1 MSGRMPYV
9 NDDESWDETRR
20 SLLHPEARAVLDAQ
34 NATMTDVD
42 GKATKT
48 VRFNAILIGLLLTSR
63 RVTGPD
69 VFHTGL
75 LGLSLTAL
83 VCSTVV
89 GIATYN
95 ESNLYVGPGGYFF
108 EEFAREPPAGQRW
121 DADLLEAYAGM
132 IYENAETIDW
142 NAWLLS
148 VTQVTLVVG
157 IVTAVLAAAI

>member
-1 MSGRMPYV
+1 MR
-9 NDDESWDETRR
+9 DDESWDEEHQ
-20 SLLHPEARAVLDAQ
+20 SLLHQEARAVLHTQ

-48 VRFNAILIGLLLTSR
+48 VRFDAILIGLFLTSR
-63 RVTGPD
+63 RVSGPE
-69 VFHTGL
+69 VFHAGL
-75 LGLSLTAL
+75 LGVSLTAL

-95 ESNLYVGPGGYFF
+95 ESNLYVGLGGYYF
-108 EEFAREPPAGQRW
+108 EESAREPPTGDRW
-121 DADLLEAYAGM
+121 DTDLLEAYAGM

-157 IVTAVLAAAI
+157 IVTAVLAAAM